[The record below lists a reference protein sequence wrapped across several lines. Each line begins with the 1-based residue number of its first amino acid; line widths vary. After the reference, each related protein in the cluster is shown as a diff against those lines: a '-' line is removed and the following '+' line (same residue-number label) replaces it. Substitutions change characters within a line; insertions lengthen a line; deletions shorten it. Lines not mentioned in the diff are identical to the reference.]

1 MKKLTLTLAIV
12 LGMTLGAVAQQ
23 SGGGLFQRGYV
34 SDEQYYG
41 AGYFSDRNGGT
52 LMPVL
57 PGHNSNTN
65 EDANGPLGG
74 GIAVLLGLGGA
85 YLLGKKRKEA

>member
-1 MKKLTLTLAIV
+1 MKKLTLIFAIV
-12 LGMTLGAVAQQ
+12 LGLGLGAVAQQ

-41 AGYFSDRNGGT
+41 AGYFNDRSGGM

-57 PGHNSNTN
+57 PDHNSNN
-65 EDANGPLGG
+65 NQDASPLGS
-74 GIAVLLGLGGA
+74 GIALLLGMGGA
-85 YLLGKKRKEA
+85 YLVGKKRRKD

>member
-12 LGMTLGAVAQQ
+12 LGMTLGAIAQQ

-34 SDEQYYG
+34 SDEQFYG
-41 AGYFSDRNGGT
+41 AGYYSDRINGT

-57 PGHNSNTN
+57 PDHNSNN
-65 EDANGPLGG
+65 NQDASPLGS
-74 GIAVLLGLGGA
+74 GIALLLGMGGA
-85 YLLGKKRKEA
+85 YLVGKRRREE